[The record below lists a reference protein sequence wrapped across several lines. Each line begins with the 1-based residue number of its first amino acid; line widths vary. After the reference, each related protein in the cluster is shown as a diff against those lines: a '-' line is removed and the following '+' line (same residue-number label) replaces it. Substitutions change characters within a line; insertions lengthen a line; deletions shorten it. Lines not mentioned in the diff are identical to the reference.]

1 VSGLSF
7 TLTDSAFQCLLQLT
21 NAGFPTGAFSHS
33 YGLETYVQA
42 GTVNDLETFRA
53 FARAYLQQALAPTDG
68 AVVGLVHRAVGE
80 RAWEPVVRLDRTLTA
95 LKVAREPRAAS
106 LKTGRALLR
115 VATEVF
121 RTDILE
127 RYAALV
133 ASGEARGNL
142 AVAFGCVMGSATVS
156 AEVAVLAFLTSSVT
170 SLTAVATRLIPLSP
184 TAAQRL
190 VREFHEDITRA
201 TLGAVARREDQ
212 LASSV
217 PAIDIAAMRHERLY
231 SRLYMS

>member
-1 VSGLSF
+1 MSGLSF
-7 TLTDSAFQCLLQLT
+7 TLTDSAFQGLLQLT

-53 FARAYLQQALAPTDG
+53 FARAYLHQALAPTDG
-68 AVVGLVHRAVGE
+68 AAVGLVHRAVGE
-80 RAWEPVVRLDRTLTA
+80 QAWDPVIRLDRTLTA
-95 LKVAREPRAAS
+95 LKLSREPRAAS

-115 VATEVF
+115 AAVEVF
-121 RTDILE
+121 RTATLE
-127 RYAALV
+127 RYASLV
-133 ASGEARGNL
+133 ASSEARGNL
-142 AVAFGCVMGSATVS
+142 AVAFGCVTGSAGVT
-156 AEVAVLAFLTSSVT
+156 AEVGVLAFLASSVT
-170 SLTAVATRLIPLSP
+170 SLTAVATRLIPLSA

-190 VREFHEDITRA
+190 VREFQEDITRA
-201 TLGAVARREDQ
+201 SLYALARREDQ

-217 PAIDIAAMRHERLY
+217 PAIDIACMRHERLY